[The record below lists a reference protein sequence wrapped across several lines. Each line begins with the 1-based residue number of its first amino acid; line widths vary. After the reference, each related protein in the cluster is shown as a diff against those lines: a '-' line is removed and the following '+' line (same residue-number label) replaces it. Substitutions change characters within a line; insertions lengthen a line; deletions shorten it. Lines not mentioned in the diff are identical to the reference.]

1 MIEKWHLYS
10 FPVRNFPS
18 AAIRMLS
25 MGHTGRRC
33 TCTANLSA
41 LSKWLQRI
49 SFIFSLQRL
58 TFSIHEKYL
67 PNTWALGCGYCCCCC
82 TQSALC
88 TCIFYQDWDVEAHT
102 LLSRAKTFTVW
113 SIFITQHAKVFTR
126 GKMVVCT
133 LCTQEP
139 AYTILETVW
148 AHNYFEVENISDAHS
163 DGIKRALS
171 ALKMQVMLRRWVCAR
186 QNDHIRSL
194 DGQNVRNC
202 MQSLSKHQ
210 FCVQP
215 TRWHAQHARDNS
227 TTTDAFL
234 LNEKYLICFSLC
246 AIA

>member
-1 MIEKWHLYS
+1 MWSRLSQILPLALSHTHTTHIRWRWLMIEKWHLYS

-49 SFIFSLQRL
+49 SFILSLQRL

-133 LCTQEP
+133 QEP

-148 AHNYFEVENISDAHS
+148 AHNYFEVENISDA

-171 ALKMQVMLRRWVCAR
+171 ALKMQVML
-186 QNDHIRSL
+186 S
-194 DGQNVRNC
+194 GE
-202 MQSLSKHQ
+202 
-210 FCVQP
+210 CVLGKM
-215 TRWHAQHARDNS
+215 TIYD
-227 TTTDAFL
+227 L
-234 LNEKYLICFSLC
+234 LTAKMYG
-246 AIA
+246 IACKV